1 MIERTLFVLYLLHY
15 ISLYK
20 CLVCGLFIALI
31 LPITA
36 LNECLQGYIRL
47 LLVQWQYYCPGYLY
61 SGTVVIQNS
70 RQFYGLSFTVLWR
83 QNCLFIYQCYLA
95 LYFIC
100 FLYSTLFV
108 ALFLVI
114 NLWFLSFNLQI
125 FVLFIYFVTTFI
137 QKLLMLV
144 ERNLNFLFLISL
156 IYNY

>member
-1 MIERTLFVLYLLHY
+1 MIERTLFVLYLLHFV
-15 ISLYK
+15 SLYK

-95 LYFIC
+95 LYFI
-100 FLYSTLFV
+100 L
-108 ALFLVI
+108 
-114 NLWFLSFNLQI
+114 
-125 FVLFIYFVTTFI
+125 LFIFYTICSSIFW
-137 QKLLMLV
+137 
-144 ERNLNFLFLISL
+144 SL
-156 IYNY
+156 IYGFSPLIYRFLYCLSILSLRLSRNY